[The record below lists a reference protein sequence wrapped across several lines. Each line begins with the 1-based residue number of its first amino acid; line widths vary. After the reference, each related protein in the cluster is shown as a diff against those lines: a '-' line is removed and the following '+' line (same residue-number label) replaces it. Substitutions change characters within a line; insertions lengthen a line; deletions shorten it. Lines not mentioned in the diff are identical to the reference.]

1 MATPRR
7 RFYMREFTILAS
19 VLLAIAMFGAL
30 EPRFLSVD
38 SALAILEGASSDGL
52 MVIGMTIVIVC
63 GAFDMS
69 VGSAMAFCGLVAALA
84 MKDWGFPVP
93 LAVLAALAAG
103 AVIGWIN
110 GAIVTR
116 LKINPFITT
125 LGMMSILRGMVQVIT
140 RRNTPTGFPESFL
153 SIAWGTVFTLALA
166 RRGFVRDSLS
176 RGSSRGGHDRR
187 RLALAAAPLSAA
199 GLFRRQQRGSRPADG
214 HSRGAGQDLCVP
226 ADRRLGRH

>member
-1 MATPRR
+1 MATSRR

-19 VLLAIAMFGAL
+19 VLLAIAAFGAM

-93 LAVLAALAAG
+93 LAVLAALGAG
-103 AVIGWIN
+103 ALIGWIN
-110 GAIVTR
+110 GTIVTR

-125 LGMMSILRGMVQVIT
+125 LGTMSILRGMVQVIT
-140 RRNTPTGFPESFL
+140 RRNTPTGFSESFL
-153 SIAWGTVFTLALA
+153 SIAWGTVFTLHLPGGASFDIRFPMVLLVA
-166 RRGFVRDSLS
+166 AMIGGDSS
-176 RGSSRGGHDRR
+176 
-187 RLALAAAPLSAA
+187 APMPTL
-199 GLFRRQQRGSRPADG
+199 RPA
-214 HSRGAGQDLCVP
+214 GATATSARETIRP
-226 ADRRLGRH
+226 AIREVDSWPNFLTAAVKWP